1 MLFRNLGQ
9 GREENRVFGY
19 VVYMLVRNVKESRT
33 CPPPP
38 NMPLWHTDYSEL
50 IIVKKQPIQE

>member
-9 GREENRVFGY
+9 GREENGVFGY

-33 CPPPP
+33 CPP
-38 NMPLWHTDYSEL
+38 LSKYASL
-50 IIVKKQPIQE
+50 AYRLF